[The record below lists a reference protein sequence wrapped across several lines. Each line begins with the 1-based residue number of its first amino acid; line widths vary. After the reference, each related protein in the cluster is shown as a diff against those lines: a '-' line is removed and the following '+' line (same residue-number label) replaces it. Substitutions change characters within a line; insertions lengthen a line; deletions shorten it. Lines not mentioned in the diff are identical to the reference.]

1 MLDFIE
7 FFKEIDINNIIFLIA
22 LSIGIIVIFAGCVRP
37 FFASSIE
44 ILFMNKEDQLK
55 QLSLTYI
62 IMFLAFGI
70 VNYFFI
76 SDVSFIVVC
85 FIAMILMLIIYGIFF
100 IANKLGKFQKVFSWY
115 KERFGITFIIIF
127 VPEIAYACSA
137 TTGIKIA
144 GCAVL
149 GALAEIIVMVIIYIN
164 PTPRASAIFIEI
176 DNVKWY
182 MFRRLDDDHFLC
194 GDQNSVI
201 KCTKIKV
208 LDLDTMVQG
217 NISIETEDVESE

>member
-1 MLDFIE
+1 MPDFIE
-7 FFKEIDINNIIFLIA
+7 LFKEIDINNIIFLIA
-22 LSIGIIVIFAGCVRP
+22 LSIGIIVIFASCVRP

-44 ILFMNKEDQLK
+44 ILFMNKEDELK
-55 QLSLTYI
+55 RLSLTYI

-76 SDVSFIVVC
+76 SDVSVIVAC
-85 FIAMILMLIIYGIFF
+85 FIAMILMPIIYAIFF
-100 IANKLGKFQKVFSWY
+100 IVNKLGKFQKAFSWY
-115 KERFGITFIIIF
+115 KERFGITFIIIL

-164 PTPRASAIFIEI
+164 PTLRASAIFIEI

-182 MFRRLDDDHFLC
+182 IFRRLDDDHFLC
-194 GDQNSVI
+194 GDKNNVI

-208 LDLDTMVQG
+208 LDLDTMIQG